1 MLYSETE
8 LKKRLK
14 SGCPVF
20 YFYASD
26 EALVRSAAAKAEKFL
41 SEEAPDTTT
50 LDGPTPSVE
59 DIVLAAGTISFF
71 GGRRL
76 VMLPLIRPSAY
87 SDKDLQE
94 LCDTL
99 SDTENAVFV
108 LTSLLEEKYGKIK
121 PGKREQ
127 KLITACEKLGY
138 CVQIA
143 KPGRAALQEMARTWA
158 GEYHTTFAPG
168 AEAALLDRCGDD
180 QFLLQNEIA
189 KLAALSGY
197 TTITTQM
204 IQQLGTVTL
213 DADTFD
219 MVKLVAAGNT
229 RQALAKLQTLL
240 ELQNEPILIT
250 GALIG
255 NYLDIYR
262 AFLAKKSRR
271 PLADREHR
279 VDGQNAVEPAADD
292 SYTASEPGLVQVD
305 DGGFMAFYQAQFGD
319 SMTKDCLDR
328 VLANRLPTR
337 IAALSGQPT
346 ELTLHKRSGADH
358 CYDFSADL
366 QAADGTTTASVTGTI
381 TMVKEDGAW
390 KASDLT
396 LNLK

>member
-127 KLITACEKLGY
+127 KLPVPKPPCWTA
-138 CVQIA
+138 
-143 KPGRAALQEMARTWA
+143 AA
-158 GEYHTTFAPG
+158 TTSSCCKMRSPSWQ
-168 AEAALLDRCGDD
+168 R
-180 QFLLQNEIA
+180 
-189 KLAALSGY
+189 S
-197 TTITTQM
+197 
-204 IQQLGTVTL
+204 
-213 DADTFD
+213 
-219 MVKLVAAGNT
+219 VAI
-229 RQALAKLQTLL
+229 
-240 ELQNEPILIT
+240 PP
-250 GALIG
+250 
-255 NYLDIYR
+255 
-262 AFLAKKSRR
+262 S
-271 PLADREHR
+271 
-279 VDGQNAVEPAADD
+279 
-292 SYTASEPGLVQVD
+292 
-305 DGGFMAFYQAQFGD
+305 
-319 SMTKDCLDR
+319 
-328 VLANRLPTR
+328 LP
-337 IAALSGQPT
+337 
-346 ELTLHKRSGADH
+346 K
-358 CYDFSADL
+358 
-366 QAADGTTTASVTGTI
+366 
-381 TMVKEDGAW
+381 
-390 KASDLT
+390 
-396 LNLK
+396 

>member
-76 VMLPLIRPSAY
+76 VILPLIRPSAY

-108 LTSLLEEKYGKIK
+108 LTSLLEENTAKSSLASGSKSSSPHAKNWATVYRSLNPAAPPCRRWPALGQGSITPPLPPVPK
-121 PGKREQ
+121 PPCW
-127 KLITACEKLGY
+127 TA
-138 CVQIA
+138 
-143 KPGRAALQEMARTWA
+143 AA
-158 GEYHTTFAPG
+158 TTSFA
-168 AEAALLDRCGDD
+168 A
-180 QFLLQNEIA
+180 NEIA

-271 PLADREHR
+271 PLADLAKDFKYTGKWNYRL
-279 VDGQNAVEPAADD
+279 GNADQTAARFQR
-292 SYTASEPGLVQVD
+292 SQIEESLRILQ
-305 DGGFMAFYQAQFGD
+305 
-319 SMTKDCLDR
+319 KLD
-328 VLANRLPTR
+328 L
-337 IAALSGQPT
+337 
-346 ELTLHKRSGADH
+346 D
-358 CYDFSADL
+358 
-366 QAADGTTTASVTGTI
+366 
-381 TMVKEDGAW
+381 
-390 KASDLT
+390 
-396 LNLK
+396 